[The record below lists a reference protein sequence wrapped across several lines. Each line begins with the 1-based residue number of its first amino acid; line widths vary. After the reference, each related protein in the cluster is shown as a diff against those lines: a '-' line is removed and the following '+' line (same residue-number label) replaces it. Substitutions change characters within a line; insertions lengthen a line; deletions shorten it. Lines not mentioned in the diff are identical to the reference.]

1 MEPRVEIKEH
11 MRGGKGHVIMK
22 HLFGEKE
29 LNGKCRI
36 YAEITL
42 EPGCEIGYH
51 EHHNESEKMC
61 IRDRT
66 NAAMAPITNHIHT
79 NWAVAPSKIASSTMA
94 AIQIYCI
101 TSMKILLSQCL
112 FLLSFALILSYQN

>member
-22 HLFGEKE
+22 HLLGEKE

-51 EHHNESEKMC
+51 EHHNESETYY
-61 IRDRT
+61 IISGQGVYNDNGT
-66 NAAMAPITNHIHT
+66 NRPVSAGDITLLPT
-79 NWAVAPSKIASSTMA
+79 ASVTA
-94 AIQIYCI
+94 WTTPEPKTWY
-101 TSMKILLSQCL
+101 
-112 FLLSFALILSYQN
+112 

>member
-22 HLFGEKE
+22 HLLGEKE

-42 EPGCEIGYH
+42 EPGCEIVVPTKTQR
-51 EHHNESEKMC
+51 ERRSLAEIMSISSSATSM
-61 IRDRT
+61 
-66 NAAMAPITNHIHT
+66 AAMN
-79 NWAVAPSKIASSTMA
+79 
-94 AIQIYCI
+94 Y
-101 TSMKILLSQCL
+101 TSMRT
-112 FLLSFALILSYQN
+112 

>member
-22 HLFGEKE
+22 HLLGEKE

-42 EPGCEIGYH
+42 EPGCEIVVPTKTQR
-51 EHHNESEKMC
+51 ERRSLAEIMS
-61 IRDRT
+61 I
-66 NAAMAPITNHIHT
+66 
-79 NWAVAPSKIASSTMA
+79 SSSATSMA
-94 AIQIYCI
+94 ARI
-101 TSMKILLSQCL
+101 TSIVNMIK
-112 FLLSFALILSYQN
+112 N

>member
-22 HLFGEKE
+22 HLLGEKE

-51 EHHNESEKMC
+51 EHHNESETSRRLRSRSGQHRNRKPGTDGFGDLRLISKRRLA
-61 IRDRT
+61 IR
-66 NAAMAPITNHIHT
+66 
-79 NWAVAPSKIASSTMA
+79 K
-94 AIQIYCI
+94 
-101 TSMKILLSQCL
+101 
-112 FLLSFALILSYQN
+112 

>member
-22 HLFGEKE
+22 HLLGEKE

-51 EHHNESEKMC
+51 EHHN
-61 IRDRT
+61 
-66 NAAMAPITNHIHT
+66 
-79 NWAVAPSKIASSTMA
+79 
-94 AIQIYCI
+94 
-101 TSMKILLSQCL
+101 
-112 FLLSFALILSYQN
+112 

>member
-22 HLFGEKE
+22 HLLGEKE

-42 EPGCEIGYH
+42 EPGCEIVVPTKTQR
-51 EHHNESEKMC
+51 ERRSLAEIMSISSSATSM
-61 IRDRT
+61 
-66 NAAMAPITNHIHT
+66 AAM
-79 NWAVAPSKIASSTMA
+79 
-94 AIQIYCI
+94 I
-101 TSMKILLSQCL
+101 TSIVNMIK
-112 FLLSFALILSYQN
+112 N

>member
-22 HLFGEKE
+22 HLLGEKE

-51 EHHNESEKMC
+51 EHHNESETYY
-61 IRDRT
+61 IISGQGVYNDNGT
-66 NAAMAPITNHIHT
+66 NRPVSAEISPLLPTASVTAWTTPEPENLVLMAL
-79 NWAVAPSKIASSTMA
+79 V
-94 AIQIYCI
+94 
-101 TSMKILLSQCL
+101 ILD
-112 FLLSFALILSYQN
+112 

>member
-1 MEPRVEIKEH
+1 MIRKQRSKGAYKIVPRVEIKEH

-22 HLFGEKE
+22 HLLGEKE

-51 EHHNESEKMC
+51 EHHNESETYY
-61 IRDRT
+61 IISGQGVYNDNGT
-66 NAAMAPITNHIHT
+66 NRPVSAGDITFTPDGFGHGLDNTGTENLVLMAL
-79 NWAVAPSKIASSTMA
+79 V
-94 AIQIYCI
+94 
-101 TSMKILLSQCL
+101 ILD
-112 FLLSFALILSYQN
+112 

>member
-22 HLFGEKE
+22 HLLGEKE

-51 EHHNESEKMC
+51 EHHNESETYYIISGQGVYNLYSRRLRSRPGQHRNRKPGTDGFGDLRLISKRRLA
-61 IRDRT
+61 IR
-66 NAAMAPITNHIHT
+66 
-79 NWAVAPSKIASSTMA
+79 K
-94 AIQIYCI
+94 
-101 TSMKILLSQCL
+101 
-112 FLLSFALILSYQN
+112 